1 MKNIYFISDAHFEHT
16 NIYVH
21 IHNKELDDTFYK

>member
-1 MKNIYFISDAHFEHT
+1 MKNIYFISDAQFEHT

-21 IHNKELDDTFYK
+21 IHNKELDDTFDK

>member
-21 IHNKELDDTFYK
+21 IHNKELGDTFDK